1 MRIFS
6 PIILGFILV
15 LQTGCATYQH
25 KVKEARSH
33 IASRNPTKAAELLK
47 PLAEE
52 EGNDQLVYLL
62 DYGIALHEEGK
73 YKESARVLSDAEK
86 IADIQDYTSLS
97 KETAS
102 LVLSEG
108 MVQYKGD
115 DYEKV
120 LINAMN
126 AINFVMLDNLESALV
141 EVRRLNNKL
150 HLYKTEA
157 KRDYEQNPFA
167 YYLSAIIWEADRKY
181 DDAYIAYKKT
191 YELHPGYE
199 PLKEDLVRASIKAQ
213 REDDTAKWLRQFND
227 VKVKPEWKDKSLGE
241 LVVIYQ
247 QGWGP
252 RKAPNPQSPRFPM
265 LLPQMSYTTHARIE
279 VGPPDDGGL
288 ASGRVVHTTE
298 ETKEIYNVTNVAIK
312 TLDDQYAGLI
322 AKRVAGIATK
332 AIVSDQIRQKNE
344 VLGAISWIALNL
356 TDQADL
362 RQWSTLPGGLQ
373 ISRIPLKA
381 GKYNISIKGLAAT
394 GSETGEALPP
404 KLIEIKP
411 GQKSFLTWRSFR

>member
-1 MRIFS
+1 MRAPVF
-6 PIILGFILV
+6 LALILV

-25 KVKEARSH
+25 KVGEARSH
-33 IASRNPTKAAELLK
+33 IASRNPAKAAELLK

-52 EGNDQLVYLL
+52 ESKDQLVYLL
-62 DYGIALHEEGK
+62 DYAIALHEEGK
-73 YKESARVLSDAEK
+73 YKESAHALSEAEK

-102 LVLSEG
+102 LILNEG

-126 AINFVMLDNLESALV
+126 AINFVMLGNLESALV

-167 YYLSAIIWEADRKY
+167 YYLSAIIWEADGKY

-191 YELHPGYE
+191 YELQPGYE

-213 REDDTAKWLRQFND
+213 REDDTAKWLRQFKD
-227 VKVKPEWKDKSLGE
+227 VKVRPEWKDKSLGE

-252 RKAPNPQSPRFPM
+252 RKAPNPQSPRFPA
-265 LLPQMSYTTHARIE
+265 LYPQMTYTTRARVE
-279 VGPPDDGGL
+279 VGPADNGSLVTD
-288 ASGRVVHTTE
+288 RVVNKTE
-298 ETKEIYNVTNVAIK
+298 DTKEIYNVTNVAIK

-322 AKRVAGIATK
+322 AKRVAGIAAK

-344 VLGAISWIALNL
+344 LLGAISWIAMNVA
-356 TDQADL
+356 DQADL
-362 RQWSTLPGGLQ
+362 RQWSTLPGALQ

-381 GKYNISIKGLAAT
+381 GKYNVGIKGLAVT
-394 GSETGEALPP
+394 GSETGEAMPP
-404 KLIEIKP
+404 RPIEINA
-411 GQKSFLTWRSFR
+411 GQKAFLTWRSFR